1 MVIKRVGPVS
11 CAKVVAALY
20 MIVGVA
26 IGALISLGSMAG
38 GMASEAPWM
47 AGLGAAI
54 GIAAIVV
61 LPLVYGALGFVATLI
76 GAWLYNIAAGIVGGI
91 EIDVQ

>member
-26 IGALISLGSMAG
+26 IGGLISLGSMAG
-38 GMASEAPWM
+38 GMASDVPWM

-54 GIAAIVV
+54 GIAAIIV
-61 LPLVYGALGFVATLI
+61 LPLVYGTLGFVTTLI
-76 GAWLYNIAAGIVGGI
+76 GAWLYNIAASIVGGI

>member
-20 MIVGVA
+20 MIVGIA
-26 IGALISLGSMAG
+26 IGGLISLGSMAG
-38 GMASEAPWM
+38 GMASEVPWM
-47 AGLGAAI
+47 AGIGAAI
-54 GIAAIVV
+54 GIAAIIV
-61 LPLVYGALGFVATLI
+61 LPLVYGILGFVTTLI
-76 GAWLYNIAAGIVGGI
+76 GAWLYNIAASIVGGI

>member
-20 MIVGVA
+20 VIVGIA
-26 IGALISLGSMAG
+26 IGGLISLGSMAG
-38 GMASEAPWM
+38 GMASEVPWM
-47 AGLGAAI
+47 AGIGAAI
-54 GIAAIVV
+54 GIAAIIV
-61 LPLVYGALGFVATLI
+61 LPLVYGILGFVTTLI
-76 GAWLYNIAAGIVGGI
+76 GAWLYNIAASIVGGI

>member
-26 IGALISLGSMAG
+26 IGGLISLGSMAG

>member
-1 MVIKRVGPVS
+1 MVIRHVGALS
-11 CAKVVAALY
+11 CAKVVGALY
-20 MIVGVA
+20 VVVGVF

-38 GMASEAPWM
+38 GMASESPFA
-47 AGLGAAI
+47 AGLGTAI
-54 GIAAIVV
+54 GIGAIIV
-61 LPLVYGALGFVATLI
+61 LPLFYGGLGFVVTLI

>member
-1 MVIKRVGPVS
+1 MVIRQVGALS
-11 CAKVVAALY
+11 CAKVVASLY
-20 MIVGVA
+20 VMVGVF

-38 GMASEAPWM
+38 GMASDSPFM
-47 AGLGAAI
+47 AGLGTAI
-54 GIAAIVV
+54 GLGAIIV
-61 LPLVYGALGFVATLI
+61 LPIVYGGLGFVMTLI